1 MRTNKLQQQLF
12 NYSNLCFWGDFPPR
26 LRHLMSLSPRVSD
39 QLEQLYC
46 RTLLQVVSYRR
57 EGPIPTWSTF
67 DGQSSIESNI
77 VQSCIRFINQLHD
90 RFDHAHFAGSFLQS
104 YDIFSAG
111 VTIICLV
118 FSSKVHLENIL
129 VQTTKI
135 VSKCSTLLTVIGE
148 RFPALKVL
156 RRILWALSSR
166 AMDGSSAS
174 DAVSVTM

>member
-1 MRTNKLQQQLF
+1 
-12 NYSNLCFWGDFPPR
+12 
-26 LRHLMSLSPRVSD
+26 MSLSPRVSD

-46 RTLLQVVSYRR
+46 RTLLQVVCYRS
-57 EGPIPTWSTF
+57 EGPIPTWSMF

-90 RFDHAHFAGSFLQS
+90 RFDHVHFAGSFLES

-111 VTIICLV
+111 VTIICLA
-118 FSSKVHLENIL
+118 FSSEVHLEISL

-174 DAVSVTM
+174 DAVSVTMQGS